1 MTGTKTYGGYD
12 PMMRDCDADEIAHA
26 DGGIFPWNGVFP
38 AKQAG
43 ALNDAQGE
51 IVFQCCTDTESDPWP
66 GSPVCPAA
74 S

>member
-1 MTGTKTYGGYD
+1 
-12 PMMRDCDADEIAHA
+12 MMRDCDADEIAHA

>member
-1 MTGTKTYGGYD
+1 MLD
-12 PMMRDCDADEIAHA
+12 NDCDSDQIENA
-26 DGGIFPWNGVFP
+26 GKTLPWNGIFP

-51 IVFQCCTDTESDPWP
+51 IEFQCCTDTESDPWP